1 MHTAGKTVY
10 LGRTELGTL
19 RTCAQV
25 PRARARVARAKQS
38 TSLHH
43 HYRTAVK
50 LRGFV
55 FADFRNYLLVGTR
68 VSWNHCIDCILY
80 GTTYS
85 EYAKFWSA
93 SPLFLEDED
102 IFQKSAS
109 MALHGT
115 TFIVI
120 PHGTKGNYN
129 KSGTMALH
137 GTTFIVIPLGTME
150 ADF

>member
-1 MHTAGKTVY
+1 
-10 LGRTELGTL
+10 
-19 RTCAQV
+19 
-25 PRARARVARAKQS
+25 VASSSRIFGIIVE
-38 TSLHH
+38 SLHRLH
-43 HYRTAVK
+43 TV
-50 LRGFV
+50 LE
-55 FADFRNYLLVGTR
+55 
-68 VSWNHCIDCILY
+68 Y

-120 PHGTKGNYN
+120 P
-129 KSGTMALH
+129 
-137 GTTFIVIPLGTME
+137 LGTME